1 MSANKRNKIKLDFY
15 SWDVFKSDITF
26 IVQKELYDNIKCKQA
41 KQGKFKSGIIF
52 HWSKD
57 NKNISMTCEIKMSQ
71 FLENNEQKIAKWNKI
86 RSFPKGYI

>member
-26 IVQKELYDNIKCKQA
+26 IVQKEFYDNIKYKQA

-71 FLENNEQKIAKWNKI
+71 FLENNEQKIAK
-86 RSFPKGYI
+86 